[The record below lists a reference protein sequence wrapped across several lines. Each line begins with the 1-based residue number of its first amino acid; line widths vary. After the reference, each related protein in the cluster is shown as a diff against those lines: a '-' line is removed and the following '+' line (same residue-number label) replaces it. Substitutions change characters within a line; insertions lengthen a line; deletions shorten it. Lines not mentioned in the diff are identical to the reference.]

1 MILDHF
7 NFFNNCSLYQM
18 NIELKLRWDQRC
30 LIFSF
35 FKFYEKENNFQLLA
49 FFSFDGFGGKMKM
62 TAINDFVLATHFLQ
76 AEVEDSSHC
85 LSSARLPRS
94 AWCPWQAGRAAG
106 DGSLWCLL
114 QLLPYDPHGQRSWP
128 ARTDHWPE
136 TLLRSTVSMLCQCN
150 RVFPY
155 TRT

>member
-1 MILDHF
+1 M
-7 NFFNNCSLYQM
+7 
-18 NIELKLRWDQRC
+18 EC
-30 LIFSF
+30 L
-35 FKFYEKENNFQLLA
+35 LVG

-85 LSSARLPRS
+85 LSSACLPRS
-94 AWCPWQAGRAAG
+94 AWRRQAGRAAG

-136 TLLRSTVSMLCQCN
+136 TLSVQRSAAAATTSMQPRISLYQNIMSNRLSLLCPPN
-150 RVFPY
+150 RTCCKNVTESSSFKPAAKKS
-155 TRT
+155 